1 MATEVVV
8 RDGASVIWRG
18 HLGASMGATDT
29 HVFADPLRSSP
40 NAALTIACLTA
51 GAQVHADA
59 QGFTAA

>member
-1 MATEVVV
+1 
-8 RDGASVIWRG
+8 
-18 HLGASMGATDT
+18 MGATDT